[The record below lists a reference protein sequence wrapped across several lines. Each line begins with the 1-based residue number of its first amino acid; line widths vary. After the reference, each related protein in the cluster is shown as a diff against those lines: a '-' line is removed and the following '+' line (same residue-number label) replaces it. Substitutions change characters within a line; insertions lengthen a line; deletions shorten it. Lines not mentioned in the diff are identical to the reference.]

1 MEGESNFGIRC
12 REEEKADLNEG
23 RKLNQGILA
32 KSVPKVV
39 GVWILSWFWF
49 SILLFFPFS

>member
-32 KSVPKVV
+32 KSVPKVA
-39 GVWILSWFWF
+39 GVWILSWFWCP
-49 SILLFFPFS
+49 ILLFFPFS